1 MYHDALAGTHTAAPP
16 IARRIAM
23 RLSATSG
30 GSSSSSGHGGGGA
43 IEAQHQHQH
52 QVAQLE
58 AENRELRRRLQ
69 VVADWATQE
78 EPAAP
83 VVPPPATASRDSY
96 RVDVLSEGFWD
107 GRYRARC
114 GFRVIGIY
122 DSMDEALDMSCM
134 DFAMCHARIRPTRSS
149 SSGASPAA
157 AAAAAISADDRTGS
171 AGSPMP
177 AS

>member
-1 MYHDALAGTHTAAPP
+1 
-16 IARRIAM
+16 M
-23 RLSATSG
+23 RLAATGSG
-30 GSSSSSGHGGGGA
+30 DSSSGHSSA
-43 IEAQHQHQH
+43 LESQ

-58 AENRELRRRLQ
+58 AENRELRRRLKA
-69 VVADWATQE
+69 VADWASHEDGEAGMVQ
-78 EPAAP
+78 AA
-83 VVPPPATASRDSY
+83 AIASQAAY

-107 GRYRARC
+107 GKYRARC

-122 DSMDEALDMSCM
+122 DSLEAAWDHACM
-134 DFAMCHARIRPTRSS
+134 DFAMSSARIRPTRAS

-157 AAAAAISADDRTGS
+157 AVAATSCADERTGS